1 MAPRAAITSAA
12 LHRLIALL
20 AAALAVAGCAS
31 SQHTSR
37 ATSPASPAS
46 ESATSGTAPSTTTGV
61 QAPSSVNGR
70 LAALPAAS
78 AATTARS
85 TSAPTSETT
94 ERAYLTV
101 VFDDAQRFWHHELSA
116 AHVAYR
122 PARLRLFVTS
132 VHSGCG
138 DQEDTGPFYCPA
150 DVTVYIDLS
159 FMSLLAR
166 HGGVGPFGL
175 PFIVAHEFGHHVQ
188 HLLGIDRRVAALT
201 RRHPSDDNALSTRV
215 ELQADCLA
223 GVWADAYYERGQMDA
238 TEIDDALK
246 AAEIIGDDFLQRAA
260 GQAPDESMW
269 THGSSRQRQHWVR
282 TGWYA
287 GKPSACDTFGTQ

>member
-1 MAPRAAITSAA
+1 MAPRAAIISAA

-20 AAALAVAGCAS
+20 AAALVIAGCGS
-31 SQHTSR
+31 SAHTPS

-46 ESATSGTAPSTTTGV
+46 ESATSGAPATTTAV

-70 LAALPAAS
+70 LGSLPAAS
-78 AATTARS
+78 AATTTRS
-85 TSAPTSETT
+85 TSAPSSNTA

-101 VFDDAQRFWHHELSA
+101 VFADAQRFWRHELSA
-116 AHVAYR
+116 AHVAYQ
-122 PARLRLFVTS
+122 PARLRLFAKS

-138 DQEDTGPFYCPA
+138 AQEDTGPFYCPA
-150 DVTVYIDLS
+150 DTTIYIDLG

-188 HLLGIDRRVAALT
+188 HLLGIDRRVGALT

-223 GVWADAYYERGQMDA
+223 GVWADAYYARGQMDA
-238 TEIDDALK
+238 TEIDDAVK

-260 GQAPDESMW
+260 GQVPDESMW
-269 THGSSRQRQHWVR
+269 THGSSRQRQHWVT

-287 GKPSACDTFGTQ
+287 GKPGACDTFGKE